1 MMVDASLLEYERDV
15 EQSRTRLTRD
25 LAVLC

>member
-1 MMVDASLLEYERDV
+1 MVDAFLLEYERDV

-25 LAVLC
+25 LAVLG